1 MTQKEF
7 VVLPDLDKK
16 IDEAIHDA
24 INYFDK
30 KCPYCDSLLFTGH
43 IRNKIQIDHFIPV
56 SKGGQHVPWN
66 ILPVCQKCN
75 SKKLAKKPQL
85 FLTHEKVKSC
95 ESYLANVKSRYVG
108 QLQSDIE
115 KFQQIKAIFNKYSDP
130 DLIVLHK
137 SDILKSIYEITTDL
151 NYPNSYQKTIS
162 GFEPE
167 TNLKDLLNSL
177 FKIPN
182 NNDLIEKYSATELL
196 QKIQPLVNFQL
207 TRTLVSK
214 TLKKM
219 GFFNRTERIRGYGI
233 KRAFYLTPR
242 GTNNGT

>member
-7 VVLPDLDKK
+7 VVLPNLDKK

-95 ESYLANVKSRYVG
+95 ESYLANVQSRYVG

-115 KFQQIKAIFNKYSDP
+115 KFQQIKAIFSKYSDP
-130 DLIVLHK
+130 ELIVLYK
-137 SDILKSIYEITTDL
+137 SDILKSIYEITTEL

-162 GFEPE
+162 VFEPE

-182 NNDLIEKYSATELL
+182 NNDVIEKYSATELL

-219 GFFNRTERIRGYGI
+219 GFFNRTELIRGYGI
-233 KRAFYLTPR
+233 KELFI
-242 GTNNGT
+242 